1 MIGKPLLTRNHNRG
15 PEVGKT
21 KVVQLGCGITGLV
34 CAEMLAGNKDVD
46 ELVLADSYLDA
57 AKSMA
62 ARVKNPK
69 MSIQKVDASR
79 PSELRKLLKGK
90 DLVVSSVPWKLLS
103 GVFQAAVAT
112 GTDYVDFSLTA
123 NSMKQFR
130 EYRKTCKDS
139 GITALTACGADPGIS
154 DVFAR
159 YGADRLDRPE
169 EAYVRDGDC
178 GVAKGYDFFTLWSP
192 VDMVEEATTPAAVF
206 VNGRHKFLPPLHK
219 REIYRFPDPIG
230 PLPVYNTTH
239 EETYLM
245 PAYIKGIRKADF
257 KIAIDDE
264 WAAAANMIR
273 KLGMHSLEPI
283 DVKGVKVRPIDVVVS
298 QMPRPVELAGKV
310 KGHAGVVVEVIGR
323 RKGKRMMVKTWTTMS
338 HEKAW
343 KICRSNATGYLVG
356 AGGAVGAEMVLSGD
370 VKGPGMFVP
379 EQLPAD
385 RFVKRLPSKQLQMKQ
400 EMTAL

>member
-1 MIGKPLLTRNHNRG
+1 
-15 PEVGKT
+15 
-21 KVVQLGCGITGLV
+21 
-34 CAEMLAGNKDVD
+34 MLAGNRLVD
-46 ELVLADSYLDA
+46 ELFLADSYLDA
-57 AKSMA
+57 AKAMA
-62 ARVKNPK
+62 KRVKNPK
-69 MSIQKVDASR
+69 ISVVKVDASK
-79 PSELRKLLKGK
+79 PSELKKLLRGK

-103 GVFQAAVAT
+103 GVFQAAIAT
-112 GTDYVDFSLTA
+112 RTNYVDFSLTT

-130 EYRKTCKDS
+130 EYKKMCKDA

-159 YGADRLDRPE
+159 YGADKLDRPQ

-178 GVAKGYDFFTLWSP
+178 GVAEGYDFFTLWSP
-192 VDMVEEATTPAAVF
+192 VDMLEEATTPAAVF
-206 VNGRHKFLPPLHK
+206 VNGKHKWLPPLHK
-219 REIYRFPDPIG
+219 REIYEFPDPIG

-239 EETYLM
+239 EETFLM

-257 KIAIDDE
+257 KIAIDDN
-264 WAAAANMIR
+264 WAATANMIR
-273 KLGMHSLEPI
+273 KLGMHSLEPV

-323 RKGKRMMVKTWTTMS
+323 KKGKRMMVKTWTTMS

-343 KICRSNATGYLVG
+343 DICNSNATGYLVG
-356 AGGAVGAEMVLSGD
+356 AGGAVGAEMVLSGE

-379 EQLPAD
+379 EQLPAEK
-385 RFVKRLPSKQLQMKQ
+385 FVQRLPPKHLEVKQ
-400 EMTAL
+400 EITEL

>member
-1 MIGKPLLTRNHNRG
+1 
-15 PEVGKT
+15 
-21 KVVQLGCGITGLV
+21 
-34 CAEMLAGNKDVD
+34 MLAGSEKVD

-57 AKSMA
+57 ARSMA
-62 ARVKNPK
+62 ARVKSPK
-69 MSIQKVDASR
+69 ISVKKVDASS
-79 PSELRKLLKGK
+79 PSELKRLMRGK
-90 DLVVSSVPWKLLS
+90 DLVVSSVPWGMLS
-103 GVFQAAVAT
+103 KVFQASVAT
-112 GTDYVDFSLTA
+112 GTNYVDFSLTA
-123 NSMKQFR
+123 NSMKQFK
-130 EYRKTCKDS
+130 EFRKICRDS

-159 YGADRLDRPE
+159 YGADRLDRAE

-206 VNGRHKFLPPLHK
+206 VNGKHKFLPPLHK
-219 REIYRFPDPIG
+219 REIYEFPEPIG

-239 EETYLM
+239 EETFLM

-257 KIAIDDE
+257 KIAIDDG

-273 KLGMHSLEPI
+273 KLGMHSLEPV

-298 QMPRPVELAGKV
+298 RMPRPVELAGKV

-323 RKGKRMMVKTWTTMS
+323 KKGKRTMVKTWTTMS

-343 KICRSNATGYLVG
+343 DICRSNATGYLVG

-370 VKGPGMFVP
+370 IKGPGMFVP
-379 EQLPAD
+379 EQIPPEK
-385 RFVKRLPSKQLQMKQ
+385 FVSMLPSKNLEVKQ
-400 EMTAL
+400 ESKTL